1 MAKPEITLYNP
12 QSKDMQTIRLGYS
25 FTMLLFGFFVPFF
38 RRDWKTGFILML
50 CDILSLSAVS
60 VIFAWFYNYYD
71 VRRLI
76 KKGYVIQKIDGIVP
90 PEKMEKLKEMARMK
104 NINIFG

>member
-60 VIFAWFYNYYD
+60 VIFAWFYNFYD

-76 KKGYVIQKIDGIVP
+76 KKAMSYKKSTGSCRPKKWKNSKKR
-90 PEKMEKLKEMARMK
+90 PE
-104 NINIFG
+104 